1 MFEDK
6 RLLVTYSPHIR
17 ENRLTSKIMLSVVY
31 ALIPAIAV
39 SIYYFG
45 LHALRIYFLTII
57 FTLLFEALFLK
68 IRSKSVSLNDNSALV
83 TSLLL
88 AMNLPPTSPWWLIMI
103 GSFVAII
110 IGKQLFGGLGQNPFN
125 PALVARVLLLIA
137 WPARMNE
144 WIMPQPIISGSFF
157 DAVSTSTPL
166 GEAKTEIITH
176 GHIITNNLVDLTGSF
191 LGDIGGS
198 LGEVSALALILGGLF
213 LLYRGIISWHIPVTY
228 IISFLSVIIPYWF
241 FFPDK
246 TIDPTSHLFTGG
258 LMLGVFFMATDM
270 VTTPIT
276 RIGQIIFGIGCG
288 LITAVIRLFGGYPEG
303 VSFAILIMNAFV
315 PLIDYY
321 IRPKSFGESR

>member
-1 MFEDK
+1 MIENS

-17 ENRLTSKIMLSVVY
+17 EELLTSKVMLSVVY

-45 LHALRIYFLTII
+45 FYALRTYTLTIL
-57 FTLLFEALFLK
+57 FTLIFEALFLK
-68 IRSKSVSLNDNSALV
+68 IRSKPVTLNDNSALV

-88 AMNLPPTSPWWLIMI
+88 AMNLPPASPWWMIFI

-125 PALVARVLLLIA
+125 PVLVARVLLLIA

-144 WIMPQPIISGSFF
+144 WIEPKPLVSGSSL
-157 DAVSTSTPL
+157 DAVSASTPL

-176 GHIITNNLVDLTGSF
+176 GHIISEELVDLTGAF
-191 LGDIGGS
+191 LGNIGGS
-198 LGEVSALALILGGLF
+198 LGEVSALAIVIGGLY
-213 LLYRGIISWHIPVTY
+213 LLYKRIISLHIPVTF
-228 IISFLSVIIPYWF
+228 IISFLIIVVPYWF
-241 FFPDK
+241 FSPDK
-246 TIDPTSHLFTGG
+246 TIDPVVHLFAGG
-258 LMLGVFFMATDM
+258 LMLGVFFMATDL
-270 VTTPIT
+270 VTTPIS
-276 RIGQIIFGIGCG
+276 RAGQIIFGCGCG

-321 IRPKSFGESR
+321 FRPKSFGEGK